1 MKNLFSFSDP
11 KISLPDL
18 KINKSVAKT
27 VAVSGM
33 TTLALLAVAGGIVWA
48 DRSQLFDYFATSYIH
63 GMQSGTPPVIE
74 KDGTIAPAALPILSE
89 DSYVVDAVKKTNPAV
104 VAITISKQVPK
115 YVPVPDDGS
124 NDGSGQINPFGDMFG
139 GQNPFPGFT
148 FNIPQQQQEQQ
159 DGTQEQD
166 IGGGSG
172 FFVSSNGLIVTNRHV
187 VEDKTATYTVLT
199 NDGKKHVAT
208 VVARDAVLDLALIKI
223 DGSGYPYLSL
233 GDSGSIDLGQTVI
246 AIGNALGQ
254 FRNTV
259 SVGVVSGL
267 SRSITAGDDESGQSE
282 SLDNVIQTDAAINPG
297 NSGGP
302 LLDLNGE
309 VIGVNV
315 AVAQGSQSIGFALP
329 IDTVKSV
336 IDSVE
341 STGKI
346 IRPYLG
352 LRYIQVNQDLKDK
365 NNLTVDYGVLVRRGT
380 ADSDLAVIPGSP
392 ADKAG
397 IVENDII
404 LELDGVKLDDT
415 TDFASLIRAHK
426 VGDVVVLK
434 VLSKGVEKTVNVTL
448 EAAPE

>member
-1 MKNLFSFSDP
+1 
-11 KISLPDL
+11 
-18 KINKSVAKT
+18 
-27 VAVSGM
+27 
-33 TTLALLAVAGGIVWA
+33 
-48 DRSQLFDYFATSYIH
+48 
-63 GMQSGTPPVIE
+63 
-74 KDGTIAPAALPILSE
+74 
-89 DSYVVDAVKKTNPAV
+89 
-104 VAITISKQVPK
+104 
-115 YVPVPDDGS
+115 
-124 NDGSGQINPFGDMFG
+124 MFR
-139 GQNPFPGFT
+139 T
-148 FNIPQQQQEQQ
+148 C
-159 DGTQEQD
+159 
-166 IGGGSG
+166 GGSG

-208 VVARDAVLDLALIKI
+208 VVARDAVLDIALIKI